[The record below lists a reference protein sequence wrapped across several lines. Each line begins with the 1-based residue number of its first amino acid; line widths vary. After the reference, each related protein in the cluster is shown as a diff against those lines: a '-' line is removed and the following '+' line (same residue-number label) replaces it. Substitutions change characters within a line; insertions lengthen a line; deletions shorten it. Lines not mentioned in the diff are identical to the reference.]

1 VYLFGTIMRYLST
14 FIIASVLTVLLFLM
28 MQRMLSFELQ
38 TKTSDSI
45 VNGLDFVRLIRN
57 PDPVAKII
65 RSKPP
70 EKPQPPKKKPPPP
83 KLQQLQVHKP
93 KVNPLVMPTPRLQT
107 KLNLNDALYL
117 GSFHKQAPVQRIIQE
132 GIPQGMQQEIQVDEE
147 VVPLVRIA
155 PIYPS
160 RAARLNIQGWV
171 KFEVLIDKEGSVKKV
186 KVLNS
191 HPSGIFNRAAIKAMK
206 RWRFRPKVID
216 GIAVS
221 RTAEQQINF
230 KLQK

>member
-1 VYLFGTIMRYLST
+1 M
-14 FIIASVLTVLLFLM
+14 M
-28 MQRMLSFELQ
+28 MQKMLSFELQ
-38 TKTSDSI
+38 TKTSDSLL
-45 VNGLDFVRLIRN
+45 NGLDFVRLIRD
-57 PDPVAKII
+57 PEPVAKII
-65 RSKPP
+65 RTKPP
-70 EKPQPPKKKPPPP
+70 EKPRPPKKKTPPP

-93 KVNPLVMPTPRLQT
+93 KVNPIVMPTPRLQT

-117 GSFHKQAPVQRIIQE
+117 GSFQKQIPVKRIIPKGVPQPEQQE
-132 GIPQGMQQEIQVDEE
+132 IQQEIQVDEE

-160 RAARLNIQGWV
+160 RAARPIYPSRAARLNIQGWV
-171 KFEVLIDKEGSVKKV
+171 KLEVLIDNKGSVKKA
-186 KVLNS
+186 KILKS
-191 HPSGIFNRAAIKAMK
+191 HPSGIFNRAAIKAIK
-206 RWRFRPKVID
+206 RWRFRPKVVD